1 YRLYR
6 RKFIKAEL
14 TPDVVDK
21 AALNIYIYL
30 KSLLKDTRYQRKN
43 ISFFDVIVIIF
54 PYNLLSDLFFI
65 MVFFFLVFFFFFF
78 LFFFLWVLFIFCIF
92 YYGLSLVYT
101 LDYELCML
109 FMIFLNLFICYDLRI

>member
-1 YRLYR
+1 KLDYRLYR

-54 PYNLLSDLFFI
+54 PYNLLSDLFFT
-65 MVFFFLVFFFFFF
+65 MVFFFMGIVYILYF
-78 LFFFLWVLFIFCIF
+78 LFFFFIFFYVVLF
-92 YYGLSLVYT
+92 
-101 LDYELCML
+101 
-109 FMIFLNLFICYDLRI
+109 FLYFF